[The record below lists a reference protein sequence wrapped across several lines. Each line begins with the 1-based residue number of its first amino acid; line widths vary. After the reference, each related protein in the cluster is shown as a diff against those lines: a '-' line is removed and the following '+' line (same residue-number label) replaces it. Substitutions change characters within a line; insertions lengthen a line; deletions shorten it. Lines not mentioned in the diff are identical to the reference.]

1 MKKLISLVLCLAL
14 IASVLVACTPDG
26 CAHQYVDGICKHC
39 QETDANYTPAQ
50 GGSGQTNTCDL
61 GVHTYVDGVCKLCN
75 ATDSS
80 YVEPIYQSGNL
91 YVAGNGKYLLA
102 DENGNYGGTIN
113 RGKYGDGAPLNGR
126 YDSTDLYYTRNDY
139 YHMQSTVR
147 DDGVAGR
154 TIYTGFSG
162 YQQRMERDSGIALS
176 VAVLNYWG
184 EAVSTET
191 EEELVAKYEEINN
204 TTIATNGETSTG
216 LANLWQSMGYTAAK
230 ETFVS
235 SGSTRQEFVKAFR
248 DWIEPKLAAGEMVF
262 VRGQDNK
269 DNRWKLIIGYDNVGT
284 DDYSTD
290 DVVIFVD
297 PYDTWDHYQD
307 GYTTSAAGRF
317 ERWWYD
323 VSLAGKVTNKY
334 EAFVIKPKQAPTITR
349 IKAEDDPTRV
359 IQELP
364 ENPLIR
370 NRASDFGG
378 TEGSGILSEGS
389 YGGSYNPDKF
399 GIATPYNG
407 YRDQPTLNYHKY
419 LDVHNLVDTST
430 RTICEKYRGFMQ
442 THKSSC
448 GLCATFSITMYYG
461 FDRNVFNQETIVA
474 TYESVNNT
482 KVYNKGSGA
491 ASIKLALESLGVT
504 NIEYGQYLAEN
515 WQTDM
520 PFPTYESFVAYTKL
534 NLDKDQP
541 IAVSHR
547 PHGGHWCV
555 IIGYDDMGT
564 EYIYDD
570 VIMLADSGD
579 SWDHF
584 EDGFDTYAATLFYR
598 QWYNSKYATNQSH
611 FVINRAGNEGIML
624 YDNNQK

>member
-1 MKKLISLVLCLAL
+1 MKKLISLTLCLAIL
-14 IASVLVACTPDG
+14 TAVLVACGPTG
-26 CAHQYVDGICKHC
+26 CAHRFVEGTCTLC
-39 QETDANYTPAQ
+39 NETDPKYTPAQ
-50 GGSGQTNTCDL
+50 GSQGAAPCAH
-61 GVHTYVDGVCKLCN
+61 VYVDGTCTLCQ
-75 ATDSS
+75 AVDQSFVAPTGTPESS
-80 YVEPIYQSGNL
+80 QLSIVG
-91 YVAGNGKYLLA
+91 GGKYLLA
-102 DENGNYGGTIN
+102 DANGNYGGTLN
-113 RGKYGDGAPLNGR
+113 RGKYGDGAPLNGL
-126 YDSTDLYYTRNDY
+126 YDADDTYYTRNDFY
-139 YHMQSTVR
+139 NMQSTVR
-147 DDGVAGR
+147 DDGKAGR

-184 EAVSTET
+184 ETVTTET
-191 EEELVAKYEEINN
+191 ELQLVNKYEEVNG
-204 TTIATNGETSTG
+204 TTIVANGETSTG

-248 DWIEPKLAAGEMVF
+248 DWIEPKLEAGEMVF

-290 DVVIFVD
+290 DVVIFAD
-297 PYDTWDHYQD
+297 AYDTWDHYQD
-307 GYTTSAAGRF
+307 GYAISAAGRF

-334 EAFVIKPKQAPTITR
+334 EAFVIQPKAAPTINR
-349 IKAEDDPTRV
+349 IKAEEDPTRV
-359 IQELP
+359 IQQVP
-364 ENPLIR
+364 EVQLIR

-378 TEGSGILSEGS
+378 TEGSGILAEGS
-389 YGGSYNPDKF
+389 YGGSYNPSKF
-399 GIATPYNG
+399 GTATPYNG
-407 YRDQPTLNYHKY
+407 YRDQPELNYHKF
-419 LDVHNLVDTST
+419 LDVHNLVDTDT
-430 RTICEKYRGFMQ
+430 RIICEKYRAFMQ

-461 FDRNVFNQETIVA
+461 FDRNVFNQETIVSN
-474 TYESVNNT
+474 YESVNGT
-482 KVYNKGSGA
+482 RVYNKGSGA
-491 ASIKLALESLGVT
+491 EGIKKTLESMGVT
-504 NIEYGQYLAEN
+504 NVEYGLYAAEN
-515 WQTDM
+515 WQTDR
-520 PFPTYESFVAYTKL
+520 PFPTYESLVAYIKKNIGNNL
-534 NLDKDQP
+534 NQP

-579 SWDHF
+579 SWDHY
-584 EDGFDTYAATLFYR
+584 EDGFDTYSATMFYR
-598 QWYNSKYATNQSH
+598 QWYNSKYTANQSH
-611 FVINRAGNEGIML
+611 FVINRAGNQALML